1 MQLPPPGQEPSAAW
15 MAEFKALPF
24 RERLDLTVQLAER
37 LGDVVKQ
44 TFPQAAAEVEA
55 RRATSPLSEL
65 SVEEKLV
72 LGDKVSS
79 DLYNVAMDLAPE
91 QTLDLAEAQL
101 AKDTASASQASLLL
115 QQLRTGE
122 APQ

>member
-1 MQLPPPGQEPSAAW
+1 MELPPPGQEPSAAW

-37 LGDVVKQ
+37 LGSIVKQ

-55 RRATSPLSEL
+55 RHAGMRLNEL
-65 SVEEKLV
+65 DIEAKLA
-72 LGDKVSS
+72 LGDKVTS

-91 QTLDLAEAQL
+91 QTLDMAEAQL
-101 AKDTASASQASLLL
+101 ATDTASAAQAAVLL
-115 QQLRTGE
+115 QQLRTEGR
-122 APQ
+122 AQ